1 MNREVDASF
10 SYWRS
15 LLWPIYGHEVKKI
28 VPMLLMF
35 FLICFNYSALRNMKD
50 ALVITTSGAEVIPFI
65 KVWAILPGAVLMTLL
80 FTKLSNL
87 YSQEKVFY
95 IMTSGFLLVYG
106 LFAFVIYPHRE
117 FFHPVQSAD
126 YLQSILP
133 AGFKGLI
140 EMYRYW
146 TFTGFY
152 VICELWSTIIL
163 TVLFWG
169 FANEITRLAE
179 ARRFYSVL
187 SIVSNF
193 ATISAG
199 LISLFISHEVDFN
212 SFAMGNSAGAWEQT
226 MKILVLIIIASGI
239 GVMAVFRWMNQNVL
253 NDPSYDDVHRVK
265 KETKQKGK
273 LSFKESLTYVSNS
286 KYLICIAVIVVAYNL
301 VINLVEVVWKD
312 QLKNLYPAPS
322 DYNNY
327 INTLTAFQGVVA
339 TFLSLGMAQMMS
351 RGGWARVAL
360 ITPIVMAIT
369 CTGFFGVMLF
379 QEHLNSLTYA
389 FLGMTPLAIAV
400 FFGSAQNCLS
410 KACKYSVYD
419 ATKEM
424 AYIPLSHESKLKG
437 KAAIDGVG
445 SRFGKSGGSL
455 IHQSLLMIFVSVSSS
470 VPYVAAILLAVIVGW
485 MYAIRALGPQFNTL
499 IDQREQEAIAKLPP
513 EEKAAVAV

>member
-1 MNREVDASF
+1 MIREADAGF
-10 SYWRS
+10 NYWRS
-15 LLWPIYGHEVKKI
+15 LLWPIHRHEVKKL

-50 ALVITTSGAEVIPFI
+50 ALVITASGAEVIPFI
-65 KVWAILPGAVLMTLL
+65 KVWAILPGAVLLTLI
-80 FTKLSNL
+80 FTKLTNL
-87 YSQEKVFY
+87 YSQERVFY
-95 IMTSGFLLVYG
+95 IMTSAFLIVYG
-106 LFAFVIYPHRE
+106 LFAFVIYPYRE
-117 FFHPVQSAD
+117 LFHPVQSAD

-146 TFTGFY
+146 TFTAFY

-169 FANEITRLAE
+169 FVNEITRLAE

-199 LISLFISHEVDFN
+199 LISLFVSQEIDFN
-212 SFAMGNSAGAWEQT
+212 VFAFGESAWEQT
-226 MKILVLIIIASGI
+226 MKILVLIIIASGLST
-239 GVMAVFRWMNQNVL
+239 MAVFRWMNQNVL
-253 NDPSYDDVHRVK
+253 NDPSYDDVHQIKR
-265 KETKQKGK
+265 ETKKKGK
-273 LSFKESLTYVSNS
+273 LSFKESLSYVSNS

-301 VINLVEVVWKD
+301 VINLAEVVWKD
-312 QLKNLYPAPS
+312 QLRLLYPAPS

-327 INTLTAFQGVVA
+327 INVLTACQGVVA
-339 TFLSLGMAQMMS
+339 TLLSLCMAQMMN
-351 RGGWARVAL
+351 RGWAFVAL
-360 ITPIVMAIT
+360 ITPIVMVIT
-369 CTGFFGVMLF
+369 CSGFFGAMLF
-379 QEHLNSLTYA
+379 QGQLTHLTYA
-389 FLGMTPLAIAV
+389 FLGMSPIAIAV

-424 AYIPLSHESKLKG
+424 AYIPLSHECKLKG

-455 IHQSLLMIFVSVSSS
+455 IHQSLLMVFVSVSSS
-470 VPYVAAILLAVIVGW
+470 VPYVAAILLAAIVGW
-485 MYAIRALGPQFNTL
+485 IFAIRALGSQFNAL
-499 IDQREQEAIAKLPP
+499 IDQREKEAIVPNQEQAQ
-513 EEKAAVAV
+513 AVS